1 MEGNGTKRRR
11 RLLVTLIGVLTLMSL
26 LPLLISHW
34 FLIGINRESLQ
45 TLEMKYLTRSAV
57 GLSSDVQNL
66 IHSYQQQLL
75 KVAGGIQTLGEL
87 MPEGTDPILHPV
99 QNEVIAGY
107 AAADPDLLSVRM
119 LNRTGQG
126 ATVQPAGLGPEVIA
140 AMNRAASAA
149 LSGQTHV
156 GEFQYVAVANQPAIV
171 LSVPVESEGGVIGS
185 VQALVSLRPIVD
197 RLQDEARGE
206 LTAFVVDRRGRVLM
220 HSDPFLNVER
230 PSLANHRIVQ
240 EFMKAPVRLTETY
253 DDLVDGKPVQ
263 MLGTVAPITGPD
275 WGVVVQKDSA
285 RAFASVDRMI
295 RETVRWSAI
304 ALILAILVGVVF
316 ATGITRPLRTLAE
329 RAREIAA
336 GQYSQRVEVRSKN
349 EIGELAEHFNIMSG
363 EVERAVEDLRKAA
376 NENHLLFINSI
387 RMLAAAID
395 AKDPYTRGHS
405 DRVARYSTAIGKQL
419 GLDEHAMKY
428 LKISALLHDVGKIG
442 IDDRILRKPGALTE
456 EEFEVMKTHP
466 EKGAAIM
473 GGVAQLREAIPG
485 MRHHHEKFSGGGYP
499 DGLRGESIPLQA
511 RIVTVA
517 DTFDAMTTNR
527 PYQKAMDLNYV
538 LEKIRSFAGTRFDPQ
553 VVAAFQRAIEAGEIQ
568 LEEQIR
574 GVA

>member
-1 MEGNGTKRRR
+1 M
-11 RLLVTLIGVLTLMSL
+11 TLIGVLTLMSL

-34 FLIGINRESLQ
+34 FLIGINRDALE
-45 TLEMKYLTRSAV
+45 TLEKKYLTRSAV
-57 GLSSDVQNL
+57 GISSDVQNL
-66 IHSYQQQLL
+66 VQSYQQQLL
-75 KVAGGIQTLGEL
+75 KIAGGIETLSEL
-87 MPEGTDPILHPV
+87 TPAGTDPILHPV

-119 LNRTGQG
+119 LNRNGQG
-126 ATVQPAGLGPEVIA
+126 AAVQPAGLGPDVTA
-140 AMNRAASAA
+140 AMNRAAAAA
-149 LSGQTHV
+149 LSGDTYI
-156 GEFQYVAVANQPAIV
+156 GEYQYVSVANQPAII
-171 LSVPVESEGGVIGS
+171 LAVPVESGGAVIGS
-185 VQALVSLRPIVD
+185 VQALVSLRPIVN

-206 LTAFVVDRRGRVLM
+206 VTAFVVDRRGRVLM
-220 HSDPFLNVER
+220 HSDTFLNTER
-230 PSLANHRIVQ
+230 PSMANHRIVQ

-253 DDLVDGKPVQ
+253 DDLVAGKPVE
-263 MLGTVAPITGPD
+263 MLGTVAPISGPD

-285 RAFASVDRMI
+285 RAFGSVQRMI

-304 ALILAILVGVVF
+304 ALILAVLVGILF
-316 ATGITRPLRTLAE
+316 ATGISRPLRVLAE

-336 GQYSQRVEVRSKN
+336 GQYSQRVDISSRN
-349 EIGELAEHFNIMSG
+349 EIGELAEHFNLMSS
-363 EVERAVEDLRKAA
+363 EVERAVADLRKAA

-405 DRVARYSTAIGKQL
+405 ERVARYSTAIGKQL
-419 GLDEHAMKY
+419 GLDDNEMKY

-456 EEFEVMKTHP
+456 DEFAVMKTHP

-473 GGVAQLREAIPG
+473 GGVPQLREAIPG
-485 MRHHHEKFSGGGYP
+485 MRHHHEKYSGGGYP
-499 DGLRGESIPLQA
+499 DGLRGEAIPLQA

-538 LEKIRSFAGTRFDPQ
+538 IEKIKSFAGTRFDPI
-553 VVAAFQRAIEAGEIQ
+553 VVAAFAKAIESGEIQ

>member
-1 MEGNGTKRRR
+1 MDGTGRKRRGK
-11 RLLVTLIGVLTLMSL
+11 LLVTLIGVLTLMSL

-57 GLSSDVQNL
+57 GLSTDVQNL
-66 IHSYQQQLL
+66 VHSYQQQLL
-75 KVAGGIQTLGEL
+75 KIAGGIQTLGEL

-126 ATVQPAGLGPEVIA
+126 ATVQPTGLGPDVVS

-149 LSGQTHV
+149 LSGETHV
-156 GEFQYVAVANQPAIV
+156 GEFQYVSVANQPAIV
-171 LSVPVESEGGVIGS
+171 LSVPVESEGRVIGS
-185 VQALVSLRPIVD
+185 VQALVSLRSIVD

-206 LTAFVVDRRGRVLM
+206 LTAFVVDRRGRILM
-220 HSDPFLNVER
+220 HSDPFLNSER
-230 PSLANHRIVQ
+230 PSMANHRIVQ

-253 DDLVDGKPVQ
+253 DDLVEGKPVQ
-263 MLGTVAPITGPD
+263 MLGTVAPISGPD

-295 RETVRWSAI
+295 SETVRWSAI
-304 ALILAILVGVVF
+304 ALVLAVLVGIIF

-336 GQYSQRVEVRSKN
+336 GRYAERVEIRSRN
-349 EIGELAEHFNIMSG
+349 EIGELADHFNIMSG
-363 EVERAVEDLRKAA
+363 EVERAVDNLRKAA

-405 DRVARYSTAIGKQL
+405 ERVAKYSTAIGKQM
-419 GLDEHAMKY
+419 GLDEHGMKY

-473 GGVAQLREAIPG
+473 GGVPQLREAIPG
-485 MRHHHEKFSGGGYP
+485 MRHHHEKFAGGGYP
-499 DGLRGESIPLQA
+499 DGLRGEAIPLQA

-527 PYQKAMDLNYV
+527 PYQKAMDLTYV
-538 LEKIRSFAGTRFDPQ
+538 LEKIRSFAGTRFDPA
-553 VVAAFQRAIEAGEIQ
+553 VVAAFQRAIESGEIQ